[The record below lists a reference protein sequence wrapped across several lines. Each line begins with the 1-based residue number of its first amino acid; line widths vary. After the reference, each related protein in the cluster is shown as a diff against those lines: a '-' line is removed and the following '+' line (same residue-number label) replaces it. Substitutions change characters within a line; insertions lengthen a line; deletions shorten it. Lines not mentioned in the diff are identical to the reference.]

1 MLLSIPTGGS
11 SSSTVSSA
19 GVTTSKRVVFTIPLI
34 DKLIESSMEYSNTE
48 AMRRSSLTSPE
59 QSGLGQG
66 HQHFSP
72 PGSTSSSPHRSSAPP
87 TSSTPMINPLMMN
100 YPHTSNT
107 SNEITAIA
115 VASTLSVF
123 AAADS
128 NGLIS
133 LWYLPRNPNLGNCSI
148 KSSVSNPNGLKKLLK
163 RLKLYIITVLNIK
176 QCDSFFTQ
184 QTEPSSTS
192 PGGGGG
198 GGSGW
203 QSGTE
208 RASGKSGKRKSDSSS
223 LPDIKE
229 RIIKL
234 KFLASDLYLLVCT
247 NRRMLLLAIQYQQ
260 FHPQYGGGN
269 SSLIANAVASS
280 LVASSSASSTSS
292 SFLTHYGP
300 QSFEE
305 AYSRGNSMD
314 LSSIQSMNA
323 LKAASSTSSSS
334 SSSSGSLMPQQSP
347 IVRNVIGFSGWVE
360 LDRSVPRCYAMFD
373 FFISDEYYES
383 INESGKGSSTGGL
396 SRKIVQWRAAEID
409 DEDEGKDGFKSPTTL
424 LLGKKKVSSTSS
436 STLPDGILR
445 KCTISRLQWTE
456 NMFEAALAKLKPCP
470 VYLPFDN

>member
-1 MLLSIPTGGS
+1 MLLSIPTSGS
-11 SSSTVSSA
+11 SSSPAASA
-19 GVTTSKRVVFTIPLI
+19 ASTTKRVVFTIPLI

-59 QSGLGQG
+59 QQ
-66 HQHFSP
+66 QHV
-72 PGSTSSSPHRSSAPP
+72 SSSPYRSS
-87 TSSTPMINPLMMN
+87 SSAAPMINPLMMN
-100 YPHTSNT
+100 YPHASNT

-148 KSSVSNPNGLKKLLK
+148 KSSVSNPTGLKKLMK

-184 QTEPSSTS
+184 QTEPSSSSTS
-192 PGGGGG
+192 
-198 GGSGW
+198 STW
-203 QSGTE
+203 QNGTE
-208 RASGKSGKRKSDSSS
+208 RASGKSGKSPQKNTSS

-229 RIIKL
+229 RIVKL
-234 KFLASDLYLLVCT
+234 KFLASDSYLLVCT

-260 FHPQYGGGN
+260 FHPQFGN
-269 SSLIANAVASS
+269 NNNHSMISNATSS

-314 LSSIQSMNA
+314 FSSIQSMNA
-323 LKAASSTSSSS
+323 LKAASSSASSSS
-334 SSSSGSLMPQQSP
+334 SSAGSLMPQQSP

-373 FFISDEYYES
+373 FFISDEYYETTS
-383 INESGKGSSTGGL
+383 AATDVTKGGSTAGSSTTGFT
-396 SRKIVQWRAAEID
+396 RKIIQWRAAEID

-456 NMFEAALAKLKPCP
+456 TMFEAALAKLKPCP